1 MCLPCLPSFPHS
13 VEFLANTIGFYIIC
27 KDYDSI
33 NQHSHPSTTTPPTP
47 TGGGAGNHDHP
58 RGGGVGLPRA
68 VPYIY
73 MYIYHMS
80 LDIFRNIDWLLKPLP
95 FRSSLLLRTS
105 DSAVPIALGSLQ
117 GGEQMDTAK
126 ISVPEPL

>member
-13 VEFLANTIGFYIIC
+13 VEFLANTIRFYIIC

-73 MYIYHMS
+73 T
-80 LDIFRNIDWLLKPLP
+80 LKKTEVASESKAMRLK
-95 FRSSLLLRTS
+95 FG
-105 DSAVPIALGSLQ
+105 AFWALW
-117 GGEQMDTAK
+117 A
-126 ISVPEPL
+126 